1 MATLNYDCPA
11 CGGPLKFNPDKQKF
25 TCEYC
30 LSEFDPKTVQE
41 MYAQQ
46 EKKVDSEE
54 IEEQEAQAHSSEDG
68 EAVIYTCP
76 TCGAEVMTSA
86 TTAATHCFY
95 CHNPIVL
102 GGRLS
107 GEYTP
112 DKVLPFVLTKE
123 KAIDKFLAMCKKRH
137 FLPAGFASKE
147 RFEKFSGVYF
157 PYWYV
162 DQQKQA
168 ALTATCKK
176 VRRWRSGNTEYTE
189 TSIYNVSRAGD
200 LIIRNVAESA
210 LGNDDD
216 GMLKE
221 AQKEQMDSKNIKTEA
236 DRQKF
241 NALKNMQAKQLGDM
255 LNGVHPFDVTKMQ
268 PFAMS
273 YLSGFTAEK
282 RDLGKDDVREKID
295 ERMHQYA
302 EQLLKDTITGYD
314 NVSVD
319 TFNEQTDLE
328 AWSYGLLPVWITTYN
343 FKDEILPFAINGQT
357 GKTYGRLPLNPGKL
371 AIFSAIVAA
380 AAFGLSLLGGM
391 LFL

>member
-30 LSEFDPKTVQE
+30 MSEFDAKTVQE

-46 EKKVDSEE
+46 EKKVDAEE
-54 IEEQEAQAHSSEDG
+54 IEEQEAQSRKSEDG

-95 CHNPIVL
+95 CNNPVVL

-112 DKVLPFVLTKE
+112 DKVLPFVLTKD
-123 KAIDKFLAMCKKRH
+123 KAIEKFLAMCKKRH
-137 FLPAGFASKE
+137 FLPKGFASKE
-147 RFEKFSGVYF
+147 RFQKISGVYF

-162 DQQKQA
+162 DQEKEAQ
-168 ALTATCKK
+168 LTATCKK

-189 TSIYNVSRAGD
+189 TSVYKAERAGNV
-200 LIIRNVAESA
+200 IIKNVAESA

-221 AQKEQMDSKNIKTEA
+221 VQKEKMDAKSIKTEA
-236 DRQKF
+236 DRQKY
-241 NALKNMQAKQLGDM
+241 NALKKQQAKQLGDM
-255 LNGVHPFDVTKMQ
+255 LNGVHPYDVSKMQ

-282 RDLGKDDVREKID
+282 RDLGKEDVKQNID
-295 ERMHQYA
+295 ARMHQYA
-302 EQLLKDTITGYD
+302 EQLLRDTISGYD
-314 NVSVD
+314 SVNVD
-319 TFNEQTDLE
+319 YFNEKTELE

-357 GKTYGRLPLNPGKL
+357 GKTYGKLPLNPAKL
-371 AIFSAIVAA
+371 AAFSALIAVI
-380 AAFGLSLLGGM
+380 AFVLSMLGGM

>member
-11 CGGPLKFNPDKQKF
+11 CGGPLKFDPDKQKF
-25 TCEYC
+25 SCEFC
-30 LSEFDPKTVQE
+30 LSEFEVKQIQE
-41 MYAQQ
+41 MYAEQ
-46 EKKVDSEE
+46 EQKVEREE
-54 IEEQEAQAHSSEDG
+54 IEEQEANARPSEDG

-95 CHNPIVL
+95 CNNPIVL

-112 DKVLPFVLTKE
+112 DKVLPFVLTKD

-168 ALTATCKK
+168 QLTATCKK

-189 TSIYNVSRAGD
+189 TSIYNVARAGD
-200 LIIRNVAESA
+200 LEIRNVAECA
-210 LGNDDD
+210 IANDDD

-221 AQKEQMDSKNIKTEA
+221 VQKEQMDSKNIKTEA
-236 DRQKF
+236 DRQRY
-241 NALKNMQAKQLGDM
+241 NALKKQQAKQLGDM
-255 LNGVHPFDVTKMQ
+255 LRGVHPFDVTKMQ

-282 RDLGKDDVREKID
+282 RDLGKQDVKGAVD
-295 ERMHQYA
+295 SRMHEYA
-302 EQLLKDTITGYD
+302 EQLLRNTITGYD
-314 NVSVD
+314 DVSVD
-319 TFNEQTDLE
+319 SFNEQTNAE
-328 AWSYGLLPVWITTYN
+328 AWSYALLPVWVTTYN
-343 FKDEILPFAINGQT
+343 FKDEIMPFAINGQT
-357 GKTYGRLPLNPGKL
+357 GKTYGKLPLNPAKL
-371 AIFSAIVAA
+371 AAFSALIGVI
-380 AAFGLSLLGGM
+380 AFVLAMLGGM

>member
-216 GMLKE
+216 AEVIENGIAAYSE
-221 AQKEQMDSKNIKTEA
+221 AYEQKCERADYFKKLVDKDGRFLAGVIADADKGAYGFVHALFVEA
-236 DRQKF
+236 PLRRQG
-241 NALKNMQAKQLGDM
+241 LG
-255 LNGVHPFDVTKMQ
+255 T
-268 PFAMS
+268 
-273 YLSGFTAEK
+273 YLLREAEK
-282 RDLGKDDVREKID
+282 LAKESDAPMVLTTAGDWNVGFFQKNGYLLRGE
-295 ERMHQYA
+295 
-302 EQLLKDTITGYD
+302 LKDVPKGHDCYELYKMI
-314 NVSVD
+314 
-319 TFNEQTDLE
+319 
-328 AWSYGLLPVWITTYN
+328 
-343 FKDEILPFAINGQT
+343 
-357 GKTYGRLPLNPGKL
+357 
-371 AIFSAIVAA
+371 
-380 AAFGLSLLGGM
+380 
-391 LFL
+391 

>member
-41 MYAQQ
+41 MYAQKEQ
-46 EKKVDSEE
+46 KVDSEE
-54 IEEQEAQAHSSEDG
+54 VQEREAQANPQQDG
-68 EAVIYTCP
+68 DAVIYTCP

-95 CHNPIVL
+95 CNNPIVL

-112 DKVLPFVLTKE
+112 DKVLPFVLTKD
-123 KAIDKFLAMCKKRH
+123 KAIEKFLAMCKKRH
-137 FLPAGFASKE
+137 FLPKGFASKE

-162 DQQKQA
+162 DQQKNAQ
-168 ALTATCKK
+168 LSATCKK
-176 VRRWRSGNTEYTE
+176 IRRWRTGNTEFTE
-189 TSIYNVSRAGD
+189 TSIYNVERAGD
-200 LIIRNVAESA
+200 LIIKNVAESA

-221 AQKEQMDSKNIKTEA
+221 VQKEKMDAKNIKSEA

-241 NALKNMQAKQLGDM
+241 NALKKQQAKQLGDM
-255 LNGVHPFDVTKMQ
+255 LNGVHPYDVSKMQ

-295 ERMHQYA
+295 ARTHKYA
-302 EQLLKDTITGYD
+302 EQLLKDTIHGYD
-314 NVSVD
+314 SVD
-319 TFNEQTDLE
+319 VNNFYEKTDLE

-357 GKTYGRLPLNPGKL
+357 GKTYGKLPLNPPKL
-371 AIFSAIVAA
+371 AAFSALIAVI
-380 AAFGLSLLGGM
+380 AFVLAVLGGM

>member
-25 TCEYC
+25 TCEFC

-46 EKKVDSEE
+46 EQKVDSEE
-54 IEEQEAQAHSSEDG
+54 IEEKEAQANPSEDG

-95 CHNPIVL
+95 CNNPIVL

-112 DKVLPFVLTKE
+112 DKVLPFELTKE
-123 KAIDKFLAMCKKRH
+123 KAIEKFMAMCKKRH
-137 FLPAGFASKE
+137 FLPKGFASKE

-162 DQQKQA
+162 DQQKNAQ
-168 ALTATCKK
+168 LSATCKK
-176 VRRWRSGNTEYTE
+176 IRTWRSGNTEYTE
-189 TSIYNVSRAGD
+189 TSIYNVERAGE
-200 LIIRNVAESA
+200 LIIKNVAESA

-216 GMLKE
+216 GMLNE
-221 AQKEQMDSKNIKTEA
+221 VQKEKIDAKNIKSEA
-236 DRQKF
+236 DRQRF
-241 NALKNMQAKQLGDM
+241 NALKKQQAKQLGDM
-255 LNGVHPFDVTKMQ
+255 LNGVHPYDMSKMQ

-282 RDLGKDDVREKID
+282 RDLDKDDVSEKIND
-295 ERMHQYA
+295 RTHQYA
-302 EQLLKDTITGYD
+302 QQLLRNTIIGYDTIEV
-314 NVSVD
+314 NS
-319 TFNEQTDLE
+319 FNDKTELE
-328 AWSYGLLPVWITTYN
+328 AWSYGLLPVWITTYS

-357 GKTYGRLPLNPGKL
+357 GKTYGKLPLNPAKL
-371 AIFSAIVAA
+371 AAFSALIAVI
-380 AAFGLSLLGGM
+380 AFVLAMLGGM